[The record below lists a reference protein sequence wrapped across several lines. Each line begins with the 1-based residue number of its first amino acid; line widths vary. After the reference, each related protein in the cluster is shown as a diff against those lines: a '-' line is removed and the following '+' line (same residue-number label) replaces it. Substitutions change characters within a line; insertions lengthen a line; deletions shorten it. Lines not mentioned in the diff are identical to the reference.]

1 MNPAQVICL
10 FQRFD
15 GMDVLLYTIYVQE
28 YGDNPNCG
36 SPNKKWVYLSY
47 LDSVQY
53 LRPKVPAANYGGLT
67 LRTMVYHELLIGYLD
82 YIKAHGFTSMFI
94 WACPPTAVRSTAL
107 LSSHPHPHPH
117 AHLAQEGF
125 SCTLYI
131 SFQHVMFTFAR

>member
-94 WACPPTAVRSTAL
+94 WACPPTAVRPICPAIPTNTPSLIQAGVATA
-107 LSSHPHPHPH
+107 
-117 AHLAQEGF
+117 
-125 SCTLYI
+125 
-131 SFQHVMFTFAR
+131 FQSLI